1 MTRDLSWKDAI
12 VEVLTDEGEAMHY
25 ADIAEKIVESNLRES
40 LGATPAATAN
50 ATMSVS
56 IRDDRDASPFYK
68 AGRGLYGLR
77 AHQEPGQS
85 EEHTQDIEHDNHTG
99 TGGDTIIR
107 ALGMYWLRAN
117 VYWRSNPAI
126 LGRQQIGADTV
137 DFADQRGVY
146 LLHDRHDVVYVGR
159 SVDRPLGQR
168 LFEHTQD
175 RLNGRWDRF
184 SWFGLYGVSD
194 DGQLTGEMA
203 TAAGVTIIVAFE
215 SILIECL
222 EPPQNRRRG
231 DSLNAVEFMQARDP
245 EIDKRQTR
253 DLLQQVLGKME

>member
-1 MTRDLSWKDAI
+1 MSKNLSWKDAI
-12 VEVLTDEGEAMHY
+12 IEVLTDEGEAMHY
-25 ADIAEKIVESNLRES
+25 VDIAEQIVERELRGS
-40 LGATPAATAN
+40 LGATPAN
-50 ATMSVS
+50 SVNSVVSVS
-56 IRDDRDASPFYK
+56 VRDEGVEGPFYK
-68 AGRGLYGLR
+68 AGRGLFGLKT
-77 AHQEPGQS
+77 HQAPSQS
-85 EEHTQDIEHDNHTG
+85 EEHTQEVEQDVG
-99 TGGDTIIR
+99 TTEDTIVR
-107 ALGMYWLRAN
+107 ALGMYWLRIN
-117 VYWRSNPAI
+117 VHWKSNPAI

-184 SWFGLYGVSD
+184 SWFGLYGVND
-194 DGQLTGEMA
+194 DGQLNHDMA
-203 TAAGVTIIVAFE
+203 TATGDTIIAAFE

-231 DSLNAVEFMQARDP
+231 DNLSAVEFMQARDP

-253 DLLQQVLGKME
+253 DLLQQVLAKME